1 MFNREIDGSWL
12 LRETGRVVCDS
23 LSKRFTL
30 EREGERGV
38 KLKIKLNAN
47 IRELLVGPDV
57 LLSIELI
64 KFIKLTEPGF

>member
-1 MFNREIDGSWL
+1 M
-12 LRETGRVVCDS
+12 
-23 LSKRFTL
+23 
-30 EREGERGV
+30 

-57 LLSIELI
+57 LLSIEII